1 MKLLKKVMI
10 LAVISGL
17 AIALAACG
25 KASDEKSAAGTAN
38 NTVTGA
44 TAAGASSGAAGTDS
58 GANAGAAAGTAKKTV
73 KIAYLPLTHALPLYV
88 EKETGKFSGIEVEL
102 VKFGSWPEL
111 MDALNT
117 GKVDGASVLI
127 ELAMKAR
134 EQGIDLKAVALGHRD
149 GNAVVAAPDI
159 NSVKDLKGKTFA
171 IPHRMS
177 THNILLELMLKNAG
191 MSYSD
196 VNVVELPP
204 PEMPAA
210 LAEGR
215 ISGYIVAEPFG
226 AKSVANGKG
235 KALYQSEDIWKNSV
249 CCGLVLRN
257 DFIQNNGAAAQ
268 ELVNE
273 YVNAGKYIDSQG
285 GRTNEIALK
294 YMKVEQNVLD
304 LSMKWISYGDLK
316 ISEKDYGDLRQYMT
330 ELGLS
335 QNPPQYSDFVDNLF
349 IDNAQK

>member
-1 MKLLKKVMI
+1 MKALKKI
-10 LAVISGL
+10 LVVAMISGL
-17 AIALAACG
+17 MLVISACQNAA
-25 KASDEKSAAGTAN
+25 KEADKTSTTNTTA
-38 NTVTGA
+38 
-44 TAAGASSGAAGTDS
+44 DIP
-58 GANAGAAAGTAKKTV
+58 KKTV
-73 KIAYLPLTHALPLYV
+73 KIAYLPITHALPLYV
-88 EKETGKFSGIEVEL
+88 ENELGKQSFENINVEL

-127 ELAMKAR
+127 ELAMKAK
-134 EQGIDLKAVALGHRD
+134 EQGIDLKAVSLGHRD
-149 GNAVVAAPDI
+149 GNAVVVTPDI
-159 NSVKDLKGKTFA
+159 SNVSDLKGKTFA
-171 IPHRMS
+171 IPHRLS
-177 THNILLELMLKNAG
+177 THNVLLYQMLKNAG

-210 LAEGR
+210 LSEGR

-235 KALYQSEDIWKNSV
+235 KALFKSEDIWKDSV

-257 DFIQNNGAAAQ
+257 DFIKNNGAAAQ

-285 GRTNEIALK
+285 EKVNDIAMQ

-304 LSMKWISYGDLK
+304 LSMKWISYKDLK
-316 ISEKDYGDLRQYMT
+316 IHEKDYEDLRQYMT
-330 ELGLS
+330 EMGLS
-335 QNPPQYSDFVDNLF
+335 ENPPLYKDFVDSSL